1 MSKICAHCGKEIED
15 HYNFCSYCGSK
26 IPEKR
31 FCHKCGKE
39 LPLQAVFCSKCGE
52 RVKEEDSQA
61 TPINTNNA
69 EDTSEESVSA
79 AAPIPVDDSID
90 ENDVVVETNSSSFAA
105 IGDSDSDS
113 FIKRIFGVNPV
124 IKIGASVLSVIAIA
138 ALYFFAGN
146 HTVESTAKDAVNDLL
161 QENIASV
168 IEDLELDTDQDFK
181 LSKCVKVEL
190 GKKVSDNTYHATAY
204 LENGHTFS
212 ITVKKIGDSIE
223 VTM

>member
-90 ENDVVVETNSSSFAA
+90 GNDVVVETNSSSFAA

-113 FIKRIFGVNPV
+113 FIKRIVRTNPV
-124 IKIGASVLSVIAIA
+124 IKIGAPVLSVIAIA

-146 HTVESTAKDAVNDLL
+146 HAVESTAKDAVNDLL

-190 GKKVSDNTYHATAY
+190 GEKVSDNTYHATAY
-204 LENGHTFS
+204 LENGHTFG
-212 ITVKKIGDSIE
+212 ITVRKIGDSIE